1 MIIPAKRLLLAFS
14 LTVLPAS
21 LAPLFTGYGMEL
33 FAGAL
38 LLLSMIAAVDAVAS
52 LAVLK
57 GIAIDFPAR
66 LNMARRREAFLH
78 VRLSHG
84 KGRPLSLALA
94 LEIPPALSSPWTTVP
109 VVLPEKGGDMSVSW
123 PLTGLER
130 GVHLIGRCRVRTTSP
145 LGLWLA
151 QSALDAGVG
160 VHVYP
165 PLHEE
170 RKKLAALFTRRN
182 DMLLRPQRQI
192 GRGREFEKLRNYL
205 PGDSLGD
212 IHWKA
217 TARRGHPVTKEFR
230 IERTQEVY
238 CVIDASRLSARRD
251 ADRGGVAGDSF
262 LDACISASLLLAGI
276 AIRQGDLFGVMTFS
290 DQPIS
295 FIRAAGGM
303 GHFGVCREALYQ
315 TQPSLVTPDFAET
328 ASFLASRLRRRA
340 LLLFLTSL
348 DEPVLADAFSRSIQV
363 LAGRHLALVHSVS
376 PAAAHPLFSDSGA
389 DDADDLYDRLGG
401 HLVWHG
407 LRRTV
412 ETLRLRGVEMALTDR
427 ERFCASLAARYLNVK
442 RRQIL

>member
-1 MIIPAKRLLLAFS
+1 MTKHEAASSSRTTTNLKSAWQTSTLL
-14 LTVLPAS
+14 
-21 LAPLFTGYGMEL
+21 
-33 FAGAL
+33 
-38 LLLSMIAAVDAVAS
+38 
-52 LAVLK
+52 
-57 GIAIDFPAR
+57 
-66 LNMARRREAFLH
+66 
-78 VRLSHG
+78 
-84 KGRPLSLALA
+84 LALA
-94 LEIPPALSSPWTTVP
+94 LALLGAQSAAAATT
-109 VVLPEKGGDMSVSW
+109 SVSVSAFIR
-123 PLTGLER
+123 PTATLSVDAQPGSVIVTADDVRR
-130 GVHLIGRCRVRTTSP
+130 GSVDLPASSRVRVRTTSP

-151 QSALDAGVG
+151 QSALDAGVW

-238 CVIDASRLSARRD
+238 CVIDASRLSAWRE
-251 ADRGGVAGDSF
+251 ADRDGGAGDSL
-262 LDACISASLLLAGI
+262 LDACVSASLLLAGI

-348 DEPVLADAFSRSIQV
+348 DEPVLAEAFVRSIQV
-363 LAGRHLALVHSVS
+363 LAGRHLALVHSLS
-376 PAAAHPLFSDSGA
+376 PAAAHPLFSDSGT
-389 DDADDLYDRLGG
+389 DDADELYDRLGG